1 MIKEALKKGQLY
13 INYLGPSSAML
24 GSIVATPVLISN
36 LGIKEWSLFALIN
49 ILLPVIYFILFGSN
63 QIARR
68 LMVNINLSNHKT
80 KESIEIFYKNEI
92 KIFVRFVGS
101 IIFLFFLL
109 VKFNSDSYQ
118 SFQKVELTFFL
129 ISIAVLIKIYEIYY
143 MDTLNGLKQ
152 HYKLNI
158 STFVITIIKWCIVIY
173 LSFINEINI
182 NYIILATIIFSLL
195 LITLQRFFI
204 INIFNK
210 KIQNLKSQISQ
221 IASEYKGNNFGI
233 IIILFM
239 ILQQFDK
246 ILVFGILDPLSI
258 SYFGI
263 AFMLSSIVPFIISP
277 FIGYLTPEIYMSV
290 EKDIKSRKKYFLQI
304 IIAQFAAL
312 FVPLII
318 INLYLDTILNYWLGS
333 NVNSYEVSFFL
344 IPISISTLSISLLN
358 SLKVLFIGE
367 NKISLFKKP
376 LIVVL
381 ILCILF
387 TILIYTNIFTV
398 QIYLYCLSITI
409 SLLTIYF
416 YIVFFKKNYILNL

>member
-13 INYLGPSSAML
+13 INYLGPLGAVL
-24 GSIVATPVLISN
+24 GSLVATPVLISN
-36 LGIKEWSLFALIN
+36 LGLKEWSLFALIN
-49 ILLPVIYFILFGSN
+49 ILLPIIYFILFGSN

-68 LMVNINLSNHKT
+68 LMVNINLSNNKT
-80 KESIEIFYKNEI
+80 RKSIEIFYKNEK
-92 KIFVRFVGS
+92 KIFVRFLGS

-143 MDTLNGLKQ
+143 TDTLNGLKQ

-158 STFVITIIKWCIVIY
+158 SSFIITIIKWCIVIY
-173 LSFINEINI
+173 LSFIKEINI
-182 NYIILATIIFSLL
+182 NYIILVTIIFSLL

-204 INIFNK
+204 TNIFNK
-210 KIQNLKSQISQ
+210 KIQNLKNQISQ

-333 NVNSYEVSFFL
+333 NVISYEVSFFL

-376 LIVVL
+376 LIAVL
-381 ILCILF
+381 ILCTVF
-387 TILIYTNIFTV
+387 TTLIYTNIFTV

-416 YIVFFKKNYILNL
+416 YIVFFKKNYIVNR